1 MVEATGF
8 LPQRQMVEGS
18 GFAAPFR
25 TLKRAR
31 CTSALLHRS
40 DAKAKCLAQ
49 NGRSEINQLRAVRRP
64 SFDPSQRNREHNQS
78 NHETHERSADPKR
91 PQNGS

>member
-25 TLKRAR
+25 TLKTR
-31 CTSALLHRS
+31 TLHICPFAPIRRKS
-40 DAKAKCLAQ
+40 QMPRTEWAQ
-49 NGRSEINQLRAVRRP
+49 
-64 SFDPSQRNREHNQS
+64 
-78 NHETHERSADPKR
+78 
-91 PQNGS
+91 